1 MTEGPCANCGEGP
14 LLDLGSPDAE
24 ELLLE
29 QDRQRAERS
38 RSLALWISL
47 PVGMTVG
54 AIFASVFPGVLA
66 LIPLPI
72 PFALPIKVVVLMILV
87 TLGSMQGIT
96 HLRRPKQWWQDL
108 QAEASSTRDAR
119 AALRGPT
126 KSTAIKAALFISA
139 GALVLG
145 LGTVITTYGELSA
158 LKEQKTVQAAFAK
171 LSTCLLG
178 PDTTGRGADDRIRR
192 IDLLREATGNDPWP
206 ERCND
211 HAQSLYQA
219 IEASKEHASLR
230 SLLGTKL
237 GCATKCDLAG
247 HSELL
252 SPMMTAALQGGL
264 QWENDPDVAPPLA
277 YEDALLPADAFP
289 SLGKKGLNLLDHAW
303 LDQRLVA
310 LMHEPGRAMMLCE
323 SNFADGATRFDCRSL
338 FDGRTPV
345 APSSAKLLR
354 DGTEPVLFGV
364 TKASVK
370 GTDDGGRNP
379 IMPGAFRDFG
389 SGSGSGKAKAEKPEP
404 KRVEVEKG
412 AYRTDG
418 SAARVFLGEHEA
430 ATNGLLMERKN
441 GAYRVTRVIDGQAK
455 GSFDIPAR
463 NMVGSP
469 WTGDDHI
476 AWVDR
481 KDESQTLMQQ
491 KVGISGAKNG
501 APTPLGP
508 VPHDAAPT
516 TCRSRG
522 VHAAVVG
529 NGEDATMTFLS
540 ENGWSSPVRAQVT
553 DSAPRAIPRPKAMEG
568 PASSRGGNLYEIRG
582 PRNNP
587 DPNAARSALR
597 DAAEFGILGVLG
609 QAPPADMFGSD
620 AFSRATK
627 TPRQGVADPPKLTC
641 GNGAATLTS
650 HRLTGSTVDVT
661 QLRCTP
667 EGCSRKRATVT
678 FHAIKAM
685 WMVTDLE
692 GKVLMLWRSPLGALR
707 SRLAPIE
714 ELANTKD
721 IVVFDDPEFGG
732 PKTGSLQFFSDGK
745 TALVLF
751 TGNGLHGLRL
761 ASDGS
766 YGAVRGSLGAGEN

>member
-1 MTEGPCANCGEGP
+1 
-14 LLDLGSPDAE
+14 
-24 ELLLE
+24 
-29 QDRQRAERS
+29 
-38 RSLALWISL
+38 
-47 PVGMTVG
+47 MTVG
-54 AIFASVFPGVLA
+54 AVFAGVFPGILA

-87 TLGSMQGIT
+87 TLGSMQGLT
-96 HLRRPKQWWQDL
+96 RLLRPKQWWQDL
-108 QAEASSTRDAR
+108 QAEAKSTRDAR

-126 KSTAIKAALFISA
+126 KSTAIKAALFVSA

-145 LGTVITTYGELSA
+145 LGTVISTYGEFSA
-158 LKEQKTVQAAFAK
+158 LEEQKTVQAAFAK

-178 PDTTGRGADDRIRR
+178 PDTTGRGVDDRFRR
-192 IDLLREATGNDPWP
+192 IALHREAAGDNDAWP
-206 ERCND
+206 ERCHD

-219 IEASKEHASLR
+219 IETSKQHASLR
-230 SLLGTKL
+230 SLLGTKI

-252 SPMMTAALQGGL
+252 GTMMTTAQQGGL
-264 QWENDPDVAPPLA
+264 QFENDPDGSPPLA
-277 YEDALLPADAFP
+277 YEDALLPADGFP
-289 SLGKKGLNLLDHAW
+289 SLGKKGLTLLDQAW

-323 SNFADGATRFDCRSL
+323 SDFADSAKQFDCRFL
-338 FDGRTPV
+338 FDGRSPV

-370 GTDDGGRNP
+370 GTDDGGRDP
-379 IMPGAFRDFG
+379 LRPGALRDFG
-389 SGSGSGKAKAEKPEP
+389 SGSNLGTPKAEKPEP

-412 AYRTDG
+412 AFRTDG
-418 SAARVFLGEHEA
+418 SAAQVFLGEHEA
-430 ATNGLLMERKN
+430 ATNGLLVERKN
-441 GAYRVTRVIDGQAK
+441 GAHRVTRVIDGQAK
-455 GSFDIPAR
+455 GSLDIPAK

-469 WTGDDHI
+469 WAGEDHV

-481 KDESQTLMQQ
+481 KDEGWTLMQQ
-491 KVGISGAKNG
+491 KVSPSGAKDG
-501 APTPLGP
+501 APTSLGP
-508 VPHDAAPT
+508 VPFDAAPT
-516 TCRSRG
+516 LCRSRG

-529 NGEDATMTFLS
+529 SGENATMTFLS

-553 DSAPRAIPRPKAMEG
+553 ENAPRAIPRPKAKEG
-568 PASSRGGNLYEIRG
+568 PASSRGGNLYEIKG
-582 PRNNP
+582 PKNNP
-587 DPNAARSALR
+587 DPNAVRGALR
-597 DAAEFGILGVLG
+597 DAADFGILGVLG
-609 QAPPADMFGSD
+609 QAAPVDLFGSD
-620 AFSRATK
+620 GLGSARKA
-627 TPRQGVADPPKLTC
+627 PRQGVADPPKLTC
-641 GNGAATLTS
+641 GDGAATLTL
-650 HRLTGSTVDVT
+650 HRVNGPTVDVT

-667 EGCSRKRATVT
+667 EGCSRKRGTVRLN
-678 FHAIKAM
+678 AIKAM
-685 WMVTDLE
+685 WMVTDLD

-714 ELANTKD
+714 ELAQTED
-721 IVVFDDPEFGG
+721 VIVFDDPDYGG

-751 TGNGLHGLRL
+751 TGIGLHGLRL

-766 YGAVRGSLGAGEN
+766 YGVVGSSRGAGDN